1 MPTSSVSTVPIELET
16 FVSRPLRRP
25 AKSIGQPALPKSQT
39 SVTAFPDISNTS
51 DIPLSDSVSQQ
62 YKSKPSFSS
71 DKVLCFNYVS
81 NASTANSSTTTDSQN
96 YTQFL
101 CNKSNVSMQQ
111 VPNVNRGNMS
121 ILVTTKVNKNIS
133 NETTEA
139 NIEGKWNATT
149 ESDISTDLIANG
161 TLTTVIVTK
170 EFVSAKIS
178 NTENISATPRLSA
191 VSITGISFGVIVFA
205 AFVVVTS
212 FVLYRRRYLNKPQTL
227 NDKCSNP
234 DSSGYI
240 DDSTMRVNYHLFITA
255 FSFVHL

>member
-1 MPTSSVSTVPIELET
+1 MPTSSVSTIPIELET
-16 FVSRPLRRP
+16 LVSRPLRRP

-51 DIPLSDSVSQQ
+51 DIPVSDSVSQL
-62 YKSKPSFSS
+62 YKSKPSFTS

-81 NASTANSSTTTDSQN
+81 NASTANSSTTTTDSQN

-111 VPNVNRGNMS
+111 VPNVNSGNMS
-121 ILVTTKVNKNIS
+121 ILVTTKVNRNIS
-133 NETTEA
+133 SETTEA
-139 NIEGKWNATT
+139 NIEGNATT
-149 ESDISTDLIANG
+149 ESDISQDLIANG

-178 NTENISATPRLSA
+178 NTENISTTPRLSA

-240 DDSTMRVNYHLFITA
+240 DDSTMRVNYHN
-255 FSFVHL
+255 